1 MFKQINSMPAKVCLA
16 LCALVSLIYSLNFML
31 FADCYVIGGDGCF
44 TILSNDAAEGTQAWG
59 RGGPETGFNG
69 VLMFGMFLAVMLL
82 MNEGAKGMWRMM
94 IPVIIG
100 FSALTASIWIHGD
113 FTDASET
120 PKYATLITTALY
132 TVAYFL
138 LRDEGVNDG
147 LSDYKPG
154 INVKDKFALVALGI
168 LVLTGLF
175 YSLRMIFT
183 PDSVISDN
191 FPDIAR
197 DLYAATGTDGGMG
210 VPSDATV
217 AVSGSLILIYT
228 LWAGL
233 VLTEGASGKWTI
245 IHPSMFAFMTVV
257 IATYVGLVVGN
268 ARNASDLQQMD
279 AVTGAVVMLLTMLAY
294 FRLRDEGME
303 DNMTIN
309 GEPVTDPHLMSKML
323 PVFGLVVG
331 SILALNGLM
340 F

>member
-1 MFKQINSMPAKVCLA
+1 MPAKVCLA

-100 FSALTASIWIHGD
+100 FSALTASIWIYGD

-132 TVAYFL
+132 TAAYFL

-154 INVKDKFALVALGI
+154 INVKDKFALVALAV

-191 FPDIAR
+191 FDTVILGNL
-197 DLYAATGTDGGMG
+197 DGMG
-210 VPSDATV
+210 TPSEATV
-217 AVSGSLILIYT
+217 AVSGSLILVYT

-257 IATYVGLVVGN
+257 IATYVGLIVGN
-268 ARNASDLQQMD
+268 ARNASDFQQMD
-279 AVTGAVVMLLTMLAY
+279 AATGAVVMLLTMLAY

-323 PVFGLVVG
+323 PAFGLIVG
-331 SILALNGLM
+331 SVLAINGIM

>member
-94 IPVIIG
+94 IPVIVG

-132 TVAYFL
+132 TAAYFL

-183 PDSVISDN
+183 PDSVIADN
-191 FPDIAR
+191 FDTVIPGMAD
-197 DLYAATGTDGGMG
+197 GMG
-210 VPSDATV
+210 TPSDATV
-217 AVSGSLILIYT
+217 AVSGSLILVYT

-245 IHPSMFAFMTVV
+245 IHPSMFAFMTLV
-257 IATYVGLVVGN
+257 IATYVGLIVGT
-268 ARNASDLQQMD
+268 ARNVSDLQQMD
-279 AVTGAVVMLLTMLAY
+279 AATGAVVMLLTMLAY

-309 GEPVTDPHLMSKML
+309 GEPVTDGHLMSKML
-323 PVFGLVVG
+323 PAFGLIVG
-331 SILALNGLM
+331 SVLAINGIM

>member
-1 MFKQINSMPAKVCLA
+1 
-16 LCALVSLIYSLNFML
+16 ML

-132 TVAYFL
+132 TAAYFL

-154 INVKDKFALVALGI
+154 INVKDKFALVALAV

-191 FPDIAR
+191 FDTVILGNL
-197 DLYAATGTDGGMG
+197 DGMG
-210 VPSDATV
+210 TPSDATV
-217 AVSGSLILIYT
+217 AVSGSLILVYT

-257 IATYVGLVVGN
+257 IATYVGLIVGN
-268 ARNASDLQQMD
+268 ARNASDFQQMD
-279 AVTGAVVMLLTMLAY
+279 AATGAVVMLLTMLAY

-323 PVFGLVVG
+323 PAFGLIVG
-331 SILALNGLM
+331 SVLAINGIM

>member
-1 MFKQINSMPAKVCLA
+1 M
-16 LCALVSLIYSLNFML
+16 
-31 FADCYVIGGDGCF
+31 
-44 TILSNDAAEGTQAWG
+44 
-59 RGGPETGFNG
+59 
-69 VLMFGMFLAVMLL
+69 
-82 MNEGAKGMWRMM
+82 
-94 IPVIIG
+94 
-100 FSALTASIWIHGD
+100 
-113 FTDASET
+113 
-120 PKYATLITTALY
+120 ITTALY
-132 TVAYFL
+132 TAAYFL

-183 PDSVISDN
+183 PDSVIADN
-191 FPDIAR
+191 FDTVILG
-197 DLYAATGTDGGMG
+197 DVDGMG
-210 VPSDATV
+210 TPSDATV
-217 AVSGSLILIYT
+217 AVSGSLILVYT

-257 IATYVGLVVGN
+257 IATYVGLIVGN
-268 ARNASDLQQMD
+268 ARNTSDLQQMD
-279 AVTGAVVMLLTMLAY
+279 ALTGAVVMLLTMLAY

-323 PVFGLVVG
+323 PAFGLIVG
-331 SILALNGLM
+331 SVLAINGIM